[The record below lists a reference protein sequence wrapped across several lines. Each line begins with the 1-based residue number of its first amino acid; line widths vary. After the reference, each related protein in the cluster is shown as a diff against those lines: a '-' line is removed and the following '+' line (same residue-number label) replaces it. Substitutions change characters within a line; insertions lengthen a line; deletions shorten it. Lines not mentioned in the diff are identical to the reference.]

1 MDWAAGIQRALDYI
15 ESHLTDGELDYS
27 DIARQAACSPF
38 YFQRI
43 FGALCGMS
51 LGEYIR
57 ARRLTLA
64 GRELAAGNAK
74 VLDTALKYGYESPE
88 SFSRAFARFHGV
100 TPSEARRDGS
110 RLRSL
115 SPLSVHLTLKGGT
128 IMDYKIVERPGFTLL
143 EKVERHTIADSKN
156 LNTIP
161 DFWTR
166 AQTDGTIEKLLSL
179 ASDKTYVLGVCYGNQ
194 PTDDK
199 TFDYAI
205 AVQADPETPVPEG
218 FRRTAIPER
227 TWAVFDC
234 AGSMP
239 DAIQTHWHRIVTEF
253 FPGSAY
259 EPTYE
264 LDIEA
269 YPAGDMTS
277 KDYHSEI
284 WVPITSKER

>member
-1 MDWAAGIQRALDYI
+1 MDWATGIQRALDYI
-15 ESHLTDGELDYS
+15 ESHLTAGDLDYGE
-27 DIARQAACSPF
+27 IARQAACSPF

-64 GRELAAGNAK
+64 GRELAAGGAK

-88 SFSRAFARFHGV
+88 SFARAFARFHGV

-110 RLRSL
+110 RLRSF
-115 SPLSVHLTLKGGT
+115 SPLSVRLTLKGGT
-128 IMDYKIVERPGFTLL
+128 IMDYKIVDKPGFTLL
-143 EKVERHTIADSKN
+143 EKVERHTIADREN

-166 AQTDGTIEKLLSL
+166 AQADGTIEKLLAL
-179 ASDKTYVLGVCYGNQ
+179 ASDRSCVLGVCYGNQ

-218 FRRTAIPER
+218 FRRTAIPAR

-234 AGSMP
+234 AGPMP
-239 DAIQTHWHRIVTEF
+239 DAIQALWHRIITEF

-259 EPTYE
+259 EPTCE
-264 LDIEA
+264 LDMEA
-269 YPAGDMTS
+269 YPDGDMTS
-277 KDYHSEI
+277 EDYHSQI
-284 WVPITSKER
+284 WVPITRK

>member
-1 MDWAAGIQRALDYI
+1 MDWATGIQRALDYI
-15 ESHLTDGELDYS
+15 ESHLTDGELDYG
-27 DIARQAACSPF
+27 DIARQAACSSF

-64 GRELAAGNAK
+64 GRELAAGGAK

-110 RLRSL
+110 RLRSF
-115 SPLSVHLTLKGGT
+115 SPLSVRLTLKGGT
-128 IMDYKIVERPGFTLL
+128 IMDYKIVDKPGFTLL
-143 EKVERHTIADSKN
+143 EKVERHTIADREN

-166 AQTDGTIEKLLSL
+166 AQADETIEKLLAL
-179 ASDKTYVLGVCYGNQ
+179 ASDKTCVLGVCYGNR

-205 AVQADPETPVPEG
+205 AVHVDTETPVPEG
-218 FRRTAIPER
+218 FRRTAIPAR

-234 AGSMP
+234 AGPMP
-239 DAIQTHWHRIVTEF
+239 DAIQALWHRIITEF

-264 LDIEA
+264 LDMEA
-269 YPAGDMTS
+269 YPDGDMTAP
-277 KDYHSEI
+277 DYHSQI
-284 WVPITSKER
+284 WVPITRK

>member
-1 MDWAAGIQRALDYI
+1 MDWATGIQRALDYI
-15 ESHLTDGELDYS
+15 ESHLTDGELDYG
-27 DIARQAACSPF
+27 DIARQAACSSF

-64 GRELAAGNAK
+64 GRELAAGDTK

-88 SFSRAFARFHGV
+88 SFARAFARFHGV
-100 TPSEARRDGS
+100 TPSEAKRDGS
-110 RLRSL
+110 RLRSF
-115 SPLSVHLTLKGGT
+115 SPLSVQLTLKGGT
-128 IMDYKIVERPGFTLL
+128 IMDYKIVDKPGFTIL
-143 EKVERHTIADSKN
+143 EKVERHTIADGEN

-166 AQTDGTIEKLLSL
+166 AKTGGVVEKLLAL
-179 ASDKTYVLGVCYGNQ
+179 ASDKTYTLGVCYGNQ

-199 TFDYAI
+199 TFDYSI
-205 AVQADPETPVPEG
+205 AVPADPGAPIPEG
-218 FRRTAIPER
+218 FRRTDIPAR
-227 TWAVFDC
+227 TWAMFDC
-234 AGSMP
+234 TGPMP
-239 DAIQTHWHRIVTEF
+239 DAIQQLWHRIITEF
-253 FPGSAY
+253 FPGSSY

-269 YPAGDMTS
+269 YPDGDMTS

-284 WVPITSKER
+284 WVPITKK

>member
-1 MDWAAGIQRALDYI
+1 MDWATGIQRALDYI
-15 ESHLTDGELDYS
+15 ESHLTDGELDYG

-64 GRELAAGNAK
+64 GRELAATDAK

-143 EKVERHTIADSKN
+143 EKVERHTIADSEN

-166 AQTDGTIEKLLSL
+166 AQADGTIEKLLSL

-199 TFDYAI
+199 TFDYSI
-205 AVQADPETPVPEG
+205 AVPVDPETPVPEG
-218 FRRTAIPER
+218 FRRTAIPAR

-234 AGSMP
+234 AGPMP
-239 DAIQTHWHRIVTEF
+239 DAIQDLWHRIVTEF

-269 YPAGDMTS
+269 YPAGDMTGE
-277 KDYHSEI
+277 DYHSEI
-284 WVPITSKER
+284 WVPITKK

>member
-1 MDWAAGIQRALDYI
+1 MDWATGIQRALDYI
-15 ESHLTDGELDYS
+15 EAHLTDGELDWS
-27 DIARQAACSPF
+27 DIARQAACSSF

-64 GRELAAGNAK
+64 GRELAATDAR

-110 RLRSL
+110 RLRSF
-115 SPLSVHLTLKGGT
+115 SPLSVRITLKGGT
-128 IMDYKIVERPGFTLL
+128 IMDYKIVEKPGFTLL
-143 EKVERHTIADSKN
+143 EKVERHTIAYNEN

-179 ASDKTYVLGVCYGNQ
+179 ALDKTFVLGVCYGNR

-205 AVQADPETPVPEG
+205 AVPADPSAPVPEG
-218 FRRTAIPER
+218 FRRTDIPAR
-227 TWAVFDC
+227 TWAMFEC
-234 AGSMP
+234 TGPMP
-239 DAIQTHWHRIVTEF
+239 GAIQQLWHRIITEF

-269 YPAGDMTS
+269 YPDGDMTS
-277 KDYHSEI
+277 DDYHSEI
-284 WVPITSKER
+284 WVPITTKAI